1 MAVTSFKKLFDMI
14 GMPITKQERSLSGMD
29 QKIKAAID
37 LQKQLGFT
45 GKDVDAYIGSS
56 TMDRARQ
63 AGPEMEQLAKNILED
78 DYLKKLRADVRY
90 TRRGD
95 SFSSLPPT
103 EALDPLMQGVMDVES
118 FGGNPTALQGAG
130 NTLSNALSQLQNL
143 SIMQASRVGKVAGAT
158 PLSSGALGQFQIMP
172 NELLPLAVRAGLDPM
187 KDKFSEENQRKMAE
201 FLVLEEKRPDKSM
214 GELLKDPS
222 VPIEAAQRAG
232 ANIWAGLP
240 SVGGKSAYSGL
251 QGNAANMSEA
261 EYRRL
266 LQKSRQGL
274 LGTMMP

>member
-1 MAVTSFKKLFDMI
+1 MI

-103 EALDPLMQGVMDVES
+103 KALDPLMQGVMDVES

-187 KDKFSEENQRKMAE
+187 KDKFSKENQRKMAE
-201 FLVLEEKRPDKSM
+201 FLVLEEKRPDRSM
-214 GELLKDPS
+214 GELLKDPN

>member
-14 GMPITKQERSLSGMD
+14 GMPVTKQERSLSGMD
-29 QKIKAAID
+29 QKIKAAIK
-37 LQKQLGFT
+37 LQKDVGLT
-45 GKDVDAYIGSS
+45 GKHVDAYIRSG
-56 TMDRARQ
+56 TMEKAEE
-63 AGPEMEQLAKNILED
+63 AGPEYVRRAENILANN
-78 DYLKKLRADVRY
+78 YNSKLANDVRY

-130 NTLSNALSQLQNL
+130 NELSNALSQLQNL

-158 PLSSGALGQFQIMP
+158 PFSSGALGQFQIMP

-201 FLVLEEKRPDKSM
+201 FLILEEKRPDRSM

-240 SVGGKSAYSGL
+240 SVGGKSAYIGL

>member
-1 MAVTSFKKLFDMI
+1 MTSAVIKSILDLVN
-14 GMPITKQERSLSGMD
+14 MPVTKQERSLSGMD

-37 LQKQLGFT
+37 LQKKLGFT

-95 SFSSLPPT
+95 SFSSLPPN